1 MARIREIGSREAR
14 KEWRELLDAVM
25 AGDSD
30 VLISRHGREIAALIP
45 ARDYYAILAELE
57 EIRLA
62 RLAENLYE
70 SFLEGKTATI
80 PYEEVSGEILRD

>member
-1 MARIREIGSREAR
+1 MATIREIGSREAR

-30 VLISRHGREIAALIP
+30 VLISRHGREIAVLIP
-45 ARDYYAILAELE
+45 ARDYYAILEELE

-62 RLAENLYE
+62 RHAENLYE
-70 SFLEGKTATI
+70 SFLEGKTAAT
-80 PYEEVSGEILRD
+80 PYEEVRAEVLKD

>member
-1 MARIREIGSREAR
+1 MVTIREIGSRDAR

-30 VLISRHGREIAALIP
+30 ILISRHGREIAALIP
-45 ARDYYAILAELE
+45 ARDYYAILADLE

-70 SFLEGKTATI
+70 SFLEGRTSAK
-80 PYEEVSGEILRD
+80 PYEEVHAEILND

>member
-1 MARIREIGSREAR
+1 MVTIREIGSREAR

-30 VLISRHGREIAALIP
+30 ILISRHGREIAALIP
-45 ARDYYAILAELE
+45 ARDYYAILADLE

-70 SFLEGKTATI
+70 SFLEGRTSAK
-80 PYEEVSGEILRD
+80 PYEEVHAEILND